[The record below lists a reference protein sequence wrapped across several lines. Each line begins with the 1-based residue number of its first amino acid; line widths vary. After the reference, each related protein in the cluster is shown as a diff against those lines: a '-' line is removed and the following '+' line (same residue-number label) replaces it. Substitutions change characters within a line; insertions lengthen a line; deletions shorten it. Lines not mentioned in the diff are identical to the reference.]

1 VDPQL
6 FLHVPILAYHVI
18 APRAVARRYPLSGF
32 DLSPRLFDAQLGALQ
47 GDGWHTVT
55 VSNLADLL
63 AASVLPP
70 PKTFVITIDDGHE
83 DGAVYALPILRMHHF
98 VATFYVVA
106 GRIDHTGNLTWDQV
120 AELAAAGMEIG
131 NHTLRHVDLTRLP
144 PAAIQGEINAA
155 QALLTA
161 HLCEA
166 PTTFAYPFGAFNG
179 TVVGVVRQ
187 AGFHMAVTTESWG
200 ASESWG
206 QRLLVPRISVYAWV
220 STDELLAKM
229 RAFS

>member
-1 VDPQL
+1 M
-6 FLHVPILAYHVI
+6 
-18 APRAVARRYPLSGF
+18 SK
-32 DLSPRLFDAQLGALQ
+32 
-47 GDGWHTVT
+47 
-55 VSNLADLL
+55 LADLI

-83 DGAVYALPILRMHHF
+83 DGAVYALPILRKHHF

-106 GRIDHTGNLTWDQV
+106 GRVDNTGNLTWDQV

-131 NHTLRHVDLTRLP
+131 NHTLTHVELTRLP
-144 PAAIQGEINAA
+144 LAMMESEINAA

-166 PTTFAYPFGAFNG
+166 PTTFAYPFGAFDG
-179 TVVGVVRQ
+179 TVVRVVRQ
-187 AGFHMAVTTESWG
+187 AGFHMAVTTQSWG

-206 QRLLVPRISVYAWV
+206 QRFLVPRISVYAWL
-220 STDELLAKM
+220 SADELLARI